1 MLVAFPAEV
10 GTKTKI
16 MGTPFEREFVA
27 ARDAGCNVGVVY
39 EHRGEFK
46 FTFGPGK
53 GETAI
58 YRGWMMSR
66 YEYQRLYDAF
76 WGHGYRL
83 INDPNE
89 YLYCHELPRWYP
101 DFKTSTPETVW
112 FSNWVIQDQDE
123 DEDIPPLWVGDERL
137 VDLVTRALGP
147 GSYIVKGEVKS
158 QKHFWKEACFIEAPS
173 DLDRV
178 VDKFLSLQAD
188 DLPNHLVFRKF
199 QPFKQVGKHPKSGMP
214 LANEARFFVLK
225 GRPILGFPYWGP
237 SEGGS
242 DIEMPEAPPDLSMT
256 GLVKSDFFTVD
267 IAQLPESM
275 GGGWII
281 VELGDGQVAG
291 LPEHV
296 EARVFYERIKE
307 RFTFSEAPP

>member
-16 MGTPFEREFVA
+16 VGTPFEREWSA
-27 ARDAGCNVGVVY
+27 ANDAGCQTGVVY
-39 EHRGEFK
+39 EHHGQYK

-58 YRGWMMSR
+58 YRGWMLNR
-66 YEYQRLYDAF
+66 HEYQRLYDAF
-76 WGHGYRL
+76 WKHGYRL
-83 INDPNE
+83 INDPDE

-112 FSNWVIQDQDE
+112 FTNWAIHE
-123 DEDIPPLWVGDERL
+123 DEEETPPLWVGEDRL
-137 VDLVTRALGP
+137 VDLVKKALGP
-147 GSYIVKGEVKS
+147 GPYIVKDEVKS
-158 QKHFWKEACFIEAPS
+158 QKHAWKEACFIESPD

-178 VDKFLSLQAD
+178 TYKFLSLQGPD
-188 DLPNHLVFRKF
+188 IRNYLVFRKY
-199 QPFKQVGKHPKSGMP
+199 QPFKQIGKHPKSGMP
-214 LANEARFFVLK
+214 LAHEARFFVLK
-225 GRPILGFPYWGP
+225 GRPILGFPYWGKD
-237 SEGGS
+237 EGGA

-296 EARVFYERIKE
+296 EARVFYERLKE
-307 RFTFSEAPP
+307 RFTFSEVSP